1 MYLKRLELTG
11 FKSFPE
17 KIKLEFN
24 KGITAVVGPNG
35 SGKSNISDAVRWVLG
50 EQSAK
55 NLRGAKMEDVIFAGT
70 ENRRPLSFA
79 EVALTIDNEDKAL
92 NIDYSEITIKRR
104 VYRSGESE
112 YQLNGTVCRLKDIH
126 EMFMD
131 TGIGKEGYSIVGQ
144 GKIEEVL
151 SSKGEDRRLLFEEAA
166 GIVKYKARR
175 YEALNKLE
183 KERQN
188 ILRVEDILFEIEDK
202 IGPLEEQ
209 AKTAKKYMLLAEELK
224 LTQVNIFVNEVE
236 GFSEKIKDVDNDI
249 SNTTIQISEQN
260 KIKEEINLEI
270 GDLKQKE
277 EYCEAKIQETSNLL
291 SDLRSNTEQTE
302 NDIVLSREKI
312 NHILSNIESIEK
324 FIQSANFSIS
334 ENKKILSSIHNER
347 ASHMNQLK
355 SLKKELDEKSKE
367 FEGFSSIMT
376 EEEEKIEA
384 FNANIIEN
392 MNLLSDIKG
401 EIQKTEGLYEQLEL
415 RKESLSSEKSRTLS
429 ALKEQEKNK
438 LEFEKEINSGESRI
452 LNIKR
457 ILETLSKEK
466 IDLNQNKN
474 LSKNELSKTNNALQ
488 ALTSRLKV
496 LSELECNYEG
506 YYKSVKNIL
515 VHKKN
520 NKNELKG
527 VIGAVG
533 EILKVKEGYETA
545 IEIALSA
552 SVQNIITETEEDAKE
567 AISFLKRSNSG
578 RATFLPLTA
587 IKPSSKIANKSILEE
602 SGVVGIAKDLVEY
615 DLRFENVFSS
625 LLERVIVVDHIDTG
639 IRLSKK
645 YKNAFKIVSIQGD
658 LFNIGGSI
666 TGGSINQNSGG
677 IFTRNREISDLKDK
691 IKSLQS
697 SEEKLNNTLIS
708 INKQL
713 DAIFIQ
719 EEENKNSLHSI
730 EIEMNS
736 LSHKLSQAEEN
747 ILSLNN
753 SLNALIIEDKSIM
766 DKIIEVNHA
775 IRDKNQSKEL
785 IEEKINSIKDE
796 IAQIQKSVSIRKL
809 EKDERLS
816 KITDLKVEISSIEEK
831 IKSFDDNIKRIET
844 DLSES
849 EASIVKNEKDE
860 EDKRLIIKEKETEIL
875 NLGEKIKELRE
886 NHASLSNEL
895 TLLQE
900 NKQSLKLK
908 IEESEKNLMEQSEVL
923 SNLKSELSRLEMK
936 KEHINEQL
944 RALYDNMWDN
954 YEITYNQASK
964 YERLDYS
971 LNKLQSNERR
981 LKAEI
986 KSLGNV
992 NIGAI
997 EEYQLLKE
1005 RYDFLTV
1012 QRNDILDAEEKLK
1025 DIIAK
1030 LSALMEER
1038 FASHFKIISDNF
1050 NTVFKEMF
1058 GGGKAYLRLTD
1069 EDNLLESGIEII
1081 AQPPGKNLQ
1090 NLSLLSGGERSLTA
1104 IALLFAIFKMKP
1116 SPFCILDEIEAA
1128 LDDANVY
1135 KYADYI
1141 RTLQKNQDNT
1151 QFILI
1156 THRKAVM
1163 ENADV
1168 LYGITM
1174 QEQGISKLV
1183 SVRLEDNIATTA

>member
-112 YQLNGTVCRLKDIH
+112 YQLNGTFCRLKDIH

-131 TGIGKEGYSIVGQ
+131 TGIGREGYSIVGQ

-188 ILRVEDILFEIEDK
+188 ILRVEDILSEIEDK

-209 AKTAKKYMLLAEELK
+209 SKTAKKYMLLAEELK

-236 GFSEKIKDVDNDI
+236 GVAEKIKDVDHDI
-249 SNTTIQISEQN
+249 FNANIQITEQN
-260 KIKEEINLEI
+260 KAKEEISFKI
-270 GDLKQKE
+270 GDLKKKE
-277 EYCEAKIQETSNLL
+277 ACCETKIQETSNLL
-291 SDLRSNTEQTE
+291 SDLRSDTEQSE
-302 NDIVLSREKI
+302 NDIVLSEEKI
-312 NHILSNIESIEK
+312 NHILSNIDSIEK
-324 FIQSANFSIS
+324 FIQDTNFSIA
-334 ENKKILSSIHNER
+334 ENKGILSSIHNEKIV
-347 ASHMNQLK
+347 HTDHLE
-355 SLKKELDEKSKE
+355 SLKKELNEKSLE

-384 FNANIIEN
+384 FNASIIEN

-415 RKESLSSEKSRTLS
+415 RKENLSSEKNNILS
-429 ALKEQEKNK
+429 TLKEQERSKV
-438 LEFEKEINSGESRI
+438 EFEKEINSGENRI

-466 IDLNQNKN
+466 IDLSQNKN
-474 LSKNELSKTNNALQ
+474 LCKNELSKTNNALQ
-488 ALTSRLKV
+488 ALSSRLKV
-496 LSELECNYEG
+496 LSELEDNYEG

-515 VHKKN
+515 LHKKN
-520 NKNELKG
+520 NENELKG

-545 IEIALSA
+545 IEIALA
-552 SVQNIITETEEDAKE
+552 AAVQNIITETEEDAKE
-567 AISFLKRSNSG
+567 AIDFLKRSNSG

-587 IKPSSKIANKSILEE
+587 IKSASKITNNSILEE
-602 SGVVGIAKDLVEY
+602 NGVVGIAKDLVEY
-615 DLRFENVFSS
+615 HTRFENIFSS
-625 LLERVIVVDHIDTG
+625 LLERVIIVDTIDTG

-645 YKNAFKIVSIQGD
+645 YKNSFKIVSTKGD
-658 LFNIGGSI
+658 LFSIGGSI

-691 IKSLQS
+691 IKSLKAT
-697 SEEKLNNTLIS
+697 EEKLNHNLIS

-713 DAIFIQ
+713 EAIFSQ
-719 EEENKNSLHSI
+719 EEENKNIIHSL
-730 EIEMNS
+730 EIEMISCN
-736 LSHKLSQAEEN
+736 HKLSQAEEN
-747 ILSLNN
+747 ILSLNKN
-753 SLNALIIEDKSIM
+753 LNALIAEDKSMM
-766 DKIIEVNHA
+766 DKIIEVNHD
-775 IRDKNQSKEL
+775 IRNINQAKAA
-785 IEEKINSIKDE
+785 IEENINSIKNE
-796 IAQIQKSVSIRKL
+796 ISQIQKSVSIRKL
-809 EKDERLS
+809 EKDEKLS
-816 KITDLKVEISSIEEK
+816 KITDLKVEISSLEEK
-831 IKSFDDNIKRIET
+831 IKSSDDNMKRIEA
-844 DLSES
+844 DIAQS
-849 EASIVKNEKDE
+849 EASILKNEADA
-860 EDKRLIIKEKETEIL
+860 EDKKLIIKEKETEIAGL
-875 NLGEKIKELRE
+875 EEKIRKLKE

-895 TLLQE
+895 IILQ
-900 NKQSLKLK
+900 NNRQSLKLK
-908 IEESEKNLMEQSEVL
+908 IEETEKLLIEKSEVL
-923 SNLKSELSRLEMK
+923 SNLKNELSRLEMK

-944 RALYDNMWDN
+944 RVLYDTMWDN

-964 YERLDYS
+964 YERLDYG

-981 LKAEI
+981 LKAEV
-986 KSLGNV
+986 KALGNV

-997 EEYQLLKE
+997 EEYKLLKE
-1005 RYDFLTV
+1005 RYDFLTA
-1012 QRNDILDAEEKLK
+1012 QRDDILDAEEKLK

-1030 LSALMEER
+1030 LSTLMEEQ

-1141 RTLQKNQDNT
+1141 RTLQKNQNNT

-1163 ENADV
+1163 ENADI

-1183 SVRLEDNIATTA
+1183 SVKLEDNIATTA